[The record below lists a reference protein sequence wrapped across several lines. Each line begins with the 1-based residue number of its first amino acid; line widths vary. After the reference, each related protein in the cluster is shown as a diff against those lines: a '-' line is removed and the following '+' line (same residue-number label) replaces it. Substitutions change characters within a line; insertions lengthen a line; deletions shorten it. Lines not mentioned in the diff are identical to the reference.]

1 MSVMGG
7 SLRATAAMVLLM
19 VLQKVATEGDKN
31 GGGGEGCEGRVR
43 VVMVGIG

>member
-31 GGGGEGCEGRVR
+31 GGGGR
-43 VVMVGIG
+43 VVKEGLGL